1 MTWQQRTTM
10 IAVQGDPQ
18 LHAGAVA
25 DANADAEARALISG
39 AITGSIERGSISA
52 DDARQA
58 YLAAMNSEA
67 GGIATLTHAAR
78 DALENLGLMVPKIH
92 GKIFLIAPDRNT
104 VHSFICGETP
114 FFFGRF
120 NPPKGYNMP
129 RTVSRMHFFV
139 LPLGGSEVGIL
150 DLGSLMGIYAA
161 EVGENPRLSTG
172 YPFHGDRPMFR
183 IDLNNP
189 QWLTCGDVHVMLVY
203 DSSVYAQ
210 KIQRAWREYRI
221 RQLTRTSRSSND
233 GLIGW

>member
-10 IAVQGDPQ
+10 TSVE
-18 LHAGAVA
+18 
-25 DANADAEARALISG
+25 EARAFISG

-58 YLAAMNSEA
+58 YLAAMNSEE

-78 DALENLGLMVPKIH
+78 DAMKELNLRESKIH
-92 GKIFLIAPDRNT
+92 GKIFLIAPDRTT
-104 VHSFICGETP
+104 VHSVYVCGETP

-120 NPPKGYNMP
+120 NPPKGYNMNQ
-129 RTVSRMHFFV
+129 TVSRIHFFV
-139 LPLGGSEVGIL
+139 LPLGGSEIGIL
-150 DLGSLMGIYAA
+150 DLGSLMGILVAG
-161 EVGENPRLSTG
+161 VGENPRPHEDR
-172 YPFHGDRPMFR
+172 PFHGDRPMFR

-189 QWLTCGDVHVMLVY
+189 QWLTCGDVQVMLVY

-210 KIQRAWREYRI
+210 KIQRAWQEYRI
-221 RQLTRTSRSSND
+221 RQRMRTSRSSTD